1 MKLEPGERSI
11 LASFTSWTRAE
22 DAVKALKEAGL
33 GTVQLA
39 RAGKYAGVND
49 NSDFNDPV
57 RSQAATLSGLTQLE
71 GDEFPSRNAGPLI
84 AADPRGQR
92 HVRSQGR
99 RAQRPAHR
107 RGFPGPGG
115 SGRCHYQAKR
125 GARLT
130 AQPLAP
136 IGPGPGLEMELELG
150 PGHLPTDW

>member
-84 AADPRGQR
+84 AADPAASGMSGPR
-92 HVRSQGR
+92 VDERSVL
-99 RAQRPAHR
+99 
-107 RGFPGPGG
+107 
-115 SGRCHYQAKR
+115 
-125 GARLT
+125 LT
-130 AQPLAP
+130 AVVSQDQVDQAVA
-136 IGPGPGLEMELELG
+136 IIKQNEGRV
-150 PGHLPTDW
+150 